1 MEPTMVDL
9 WNGNGGGN
17 MSHFTGYVRLRAPF
31 TGIVAPFG
39 GSSVPGSVVGMGM
52 LTSTS

>member
-1 MEPTMVDL
+1 
-9 WNGNGGGN
+9 

-39 GSSVPGSVVGMGM
+39 GAVCPGPSSGWEC
-52 LTSTS
+52 